1 MFQEVVGLA
10 TQKVGRDGIAH
21 ERDEAPPG
29 SILNSQVMPLLIAY
43 QMLSGTTAL
52 CVQPCCDQ
60 LVRAVLTSSSCAMRV
75 QVADFSI

>member
-10 TQKVGRDGIAH
+10 TQKVGRDGIEH

-43 QMLSGTTAL
+43 QIF

-60 LVRAVLTSSSCAMRV
+60 LFRAVLTSSSCAMRV

>member
-52 CVQPCCDQ
+52 LCATLLRPTLPGSAYVFFMCHA
-60 LVRAVLTSSSCAMRV
+60 RASR
-75 QVADFSI
+75 